1 MRGMEIKER
10 KDNFTFS
17 FYAFL
22 GFSAVQLQMR
32 KREKHGERR
41 RREQWSEKKMLT
53 LRRAHTWAC
62 TLAQI
67 LNTKWKKP

>member
-1 MRGMEIKER
+1 MEVMRGMEIKER

-41 RREQWSEKKMLT
+41 RREQWSEKKNAYIKKSSHMGL
-53 LRRAHTWAC
+53 HTG
-62 TLAQI
+62 TNI
-67 LNTKWKKP
+67 EY